1 VHRDEGKLVHKIS
14 GDVLTSGEQFFCN
27 PIDKKLYFNQA
38 YTDPVDMTQ
47 WGMEKNYHAHLEF
60 IGIDSQGKSIR
71 RNLTTTFFRELQ
83 DITAETLNMQRGRK
97 TQSYTKEQMTAITSA
112 IGDQSTYENKKA
124 YASAFTAQAKKM
136 GIYINKY
143 SSKRKDTHEYKKD
156 KAIENKAITKERA
169 ILKPKATKSNKA
181 KRATITQLKK
191 INKELRTQLQEL
203 GAKRENYAAL
213 EEEIKQLKQQI
224 KDKELSEAELNT
236 KNLKL
241 SEQIKELEQKE
252 PEKIEVEKIVYKEDS
267 TRINELETKIS
278 TLTSNNE
285 ALKQKIATLPNPD
298 TLEELNT
305 LKIDFKQLL
314 SKHKNIQNLVF
325 DKNQIVKKVNKQG
338 ISQNLPLS
346 YKELYDK
353 SKQEIK
359 TLEIKIEDKNEINKI
374 LVKSFVKLEN
384 DIFGDNKNRPPKEI
398 ANEVEKI
405 VTVLSNISKYFK
417 TSINKITSL
426 FLNRVPK
433 KEELEKDSF
442 KIESTLSSDT
452 EDGTS
457 VSFKPM

>member
-1 VHRDEGKLVHKIS
+1 ML
-14 GDVLTSGEQFFCN
+14 
-27 PIDKKLYFNQA
+27 
-38 YTDPVDMTQ
+38 
-47 WGMEKNYHAHLEF
+47 
-60 IGIDSQGKSIR
+60 GIDSQGKSIR

-112 IGDQSTYENKKA
+112 IGDQSTFENKKA

-191 INKELRTQLQEL
+191 INKELRTQLQNQ
-203 GAKRENYAAL
+203 GAVREDYSIL
-213 EEEIKQLKQQI
+213 EAEINQLKQQI
-224 KDKELSEAELNT
+224 KNKKLSVEELTTKNKELEHQINKRNDTIEEGEVFMLSQVDTIYELKT
-236 KNLKL
+236 KIRKL
-241 SEQIKELEQKE
+241 EKKEPEIIEKEVIKEIEVKKTIYKEDTTRIKELETQINTQKTT
-252 PEKIEVEKIVYKEDS
+252 IAQ
-267 TRINELETKIS
+267 NEFKIS

-305 LKIDFKQLL
+305 LKIDFKQLF
-314 SKHKNIQNLVF
+314 SKHKNLQNLAF
-325 DKNQIVKKVNKQG
+325 DKNQIVKKINRQG
-338 ISQNLPLS
+338 ISQNLALS

-359 TLEIKIEDKNEINKI
+359 TLEIKIKDKNEINKI

-398 ANEVEKI
+398 ANEVEKM

-442 KIESTLSSDT
+442 KIESTLSSNT

-457 VSFKPM
+457 ISFKPM